1 MCYSSESDNGAR
13 CTVVRTTSGVD
24 VRHGSAD
31 IHQSPITI
39 HDSRRDGSMATS
51 ESERMLGLIDDTCCV
66 NGSAEGEQRMDRARR
81 IVHNGKSRLVGI
93 ADTVAAI
100 RARLGQARSVKRLRQ
115 S

>member
-81 IVHNGKSRLVGI
+81 IVHNVCQSRGWTHVL
-93 ADTVAAI
+93 DPFTVDGTIVSTAE
-100 RARLGQARSVKRLRQ
+100 GVP
-115 S
+115 